1 LKSLFTR
8 SEGIFMTRLL
18 LFSGRGLLAVL
29 ALGFLLSFSSTL
41 NAQDADLSIVKSA
54 ASASAAPDTDV
65 EYDISVSNFSGTS
78 STPTNTL
85 TDNVPA
91 GMTFVSETHPDGWSC
106 TTPTPGTGG
115 TITCTSPDP
124 IADEASVLFHFVFH
138 INANATTGTA
148 ITNTATISHSGA
160 DPNSENDSSSATV
173 TVGAGAAG
181 PLAVHDVLISEFR
194 LSGPGGNSDEYIELY
209 CNRDTDCDIGG
220 ASIRSFDP
228 NVGDFSITF
237 PFQTIIPARQFLL
250 MADTT
255 QYSLPGYATPDFDVH
270 DPMIPDFFIDN
281 EGIQLIGNDEPIVI
295 DSVGFIGGGNEES
308 YIEGTG
314 LQRATGPRPAEQYAY
329 VRRRETGPL
338 VDTDNNAAD
347 FVLVSVTGTAH
358 PGITAPPVLGAP
370 GPQSLSS
377 PKSYKNT
384 QMTGSLVEP
393 AADAHITPNRVR
405 VGTGDTGTLS
415 IRRTIT
421 NNTNQTFDYV
431 RFRVID
437 IPTLNS
443 PNPTGTR
450 AQLRLV
456 TSGDAETFV
465 NSETRQVIIRG
476 TILEYDSGTE
486 PVQPNG
492 GGLNSSVRANLPPPA
507 LPGHPAD
514 VTLSLPAGSLVEP
527 GNTLDVQF
535 LLNVVKAG
543 DYRFYVFVEAR
554 TFAVESA
561 PPAGTRAPRQF
572 INLKRAAKAIAPGT
586 KKPKPNTLFPAK
598 PTHGAVVNSNARP
611 IINLPMTSKSIT
623 KKREKRKKVRRR
635 SSAALRARA
644 EAKRRSQ
651 TPAQH

>member
-1 LKSLFTR
+1 
-8 SEGIFMTRLL
+8 MNRLL
-18 LFSGRGLLAVL
+18 VFCGRRGLLAVL
-29 ALGFLLSFSSTL
+29 ALVFLFSFGATL
-41 NAQDADLSIVKSA
+41 KAQDADLSIVKSA
-54 ASASAAPDTDV
+54 SSATAAPDTDV
-65 EYDISVSNFSGTS
+65 QYDISVSNFSGTT

-85 TDNVPA
+85 TDTVPA
-91 GMTFVSETHPDGWSC
+91 GMTFASETHPAGWSC
-106 TTPTPGTGG
+106 TSPAVGTGG

-124 IADEASVLFHFVFH
+124 IADESSILFSFVFH
-138 INANATTGTA
+138 VNAGLTNGTV
-148 ITNTATISHSGA
+148 ITNTATISHAGA
-160 DPNSENDSSSATV
+160 DPNSENDSSSATI

-181 PLAVHDVLISEFR
+181 PLAAHDVLISEFR
-194 LSGPGGNSDEYIELY
+194 LSGPGGDSDEYIELY

-228 NVGDFSITF
+228 NVGDFSVTF
-237 PFQTIIPARQFLL
+237 PLQTIIPARQYLL

-270 DPMIPDFFIDN
+270 DPMIADFFIDN

-295 DSVGFIGGGNEES
+295 DSVGFIGGGNDTA

-377 PKSYKNT
+377 PKSYKNA
-384 QMTGSLVEP
+384 QITGSLVEP
-393 AADAHITPNRVR
+393 AVDPHVTPNRVR
-405 VGTGDTGTLS
+405 VGVGDTGTLS

-437 IPTLNS
+437 IPTLHS
-443 PNPTGTR
+443 PNPGGR
-450 AQLRLV
+450 AELRLV

-492 GGLNSSVRANLPPPA
+492 GGLNSSVRANLPEPGLA
-507 LPGHPAD
+507 GHPAD
-514 VTLSLPAGSLVEP
+514 VSLPLPAGSLVEP

-554 TFAVESA
+554 TFAETGA
-561 PPAGTRAPRQF
+561 PAPSAPRQL
-572 INLKRAAKAIAPGT
+572 INLKRAAKAIGPAS
-586 KKPKPNTLFPAK
+586 KKPKPNTLFPTK
-598 PTHGAVVNSNARP
+598 SSNGSVVNSGARP
-611 IINLPMTSKSIT
+611 IINLPIASTPVN

-635 SSAALRARA
+635 SSAALRAKA
-644 EAKRRSQ
+644 EAKSRSQ
-651 TPAQH
+651 TPAQN

>member
-1 LKSLFTR
+1 
-8 SEGIFMTRLL
+8 MTRLQVL
-18 LFSGRGLLAVL
+18 CDRGLLAVL
-29 ALGFLLSFSSTL
+29 ALVFFFSFSSTL
-41 NAQDADLSIVKSA
+41 QAQDADLSVVKSA
-54 ASASAAPDTDV
+54 NSATAAPDTDV
-65 EYDISVSNFSGTS
+65 QYDISVSNVSGTT

-85 TDNVPA
+85 TDTIPA
-91 GMTFVSETHPDGWSC
+91 GMTFFSESHPAGWSC
-106 TTPTPGTGG
+106 STPTVGTGG
-115 TITCTSPDP
+115 TITCTSADP
-124 IADEASVLFHFVFH
+124 IENETSVVFSFVFH
-138 INANATTGTA
+138 LNPELANGTV

-160 DPNSENDSSSATV
+160 DPNSENDSSSASI
-173 TVGAGAAG
+173 TVGTGAAG
-181 PLAVHDVLISEFR
+181 PLAAHDVLISEFR
-194 LSGPGGNSDEYIELY
+194 LSGPGGDSDEYIELY
-209 CNRDTDCDIGG
+209 CNRDTSCDIGG

-237 PFQTIIPARQFLL
+237 PFQTVIPARQYLL

-295 DSVGFIGGGNEES
+295 DSVGFIGGGNDS
-308 YIEGTG
+308 AYIEGTG

-329 VRRRETGPL
+329 VRRREAGPL

-377 PKSYKNT
+377 PKSYPNA
-384 QMTGSLVEP
+384 QMTASLVEP
-393 AADAHITPNRVR
+393 AVLSNVPPNRVR
-405 VGTGDTGTLS
+405 VGVGDTGTLS

-421 NNTNQTFDYV
+421 NNTSQTFDSV

-443 PNPTGTR
+443 PNPGGR
-450 AQLRLV
+450 AELRLV

-465 NSETRQVIIRG
+465 NSQTRQVIIRG

-492 GGLNSSVRANLPPPA
+492 GGLNSTVRANLPSPELA
-507 LPGHPAD
+507 GHPSD
-514 VTLSLPAGSLVEP
+514 VSVSLPAGSLVEP
-527 GNTLDVQF
+527 GDTLDVQF
-535 LLNVVKAG
+535 VLNVVKAG

-554 TFAVESA
+554 TFAGPA
-561 PPAGTRAPRQF
+561 PGPSSPRQL
-572 INLKRAAKAIAPGT
+572 INLKRGPKAIAPGG
-586 KKPKPNTLFPAK
+586 KKRKPNTLFLPK
-598 PTHGAVVNSNARP
+598 STNGAMVNSKSRM
-611 IINLPMTSKSIT
+611 IINLPMTSTPVT
-623 KKREKRKKVRRR
+623 KKAKRKKVRRR
-635 SSAALRARA
+635 SSAALRGRA
-644 EAKRRSQ
+644 EAKYRSQ
-651 TPAQH
+651 TPAQN

>member
-1 LKSLFTR
+1 
-8 SEGIFMTRLL
+8 MTRFLV
-18 LFSGRGLLAVL
+18 SCHRGLLAVL
-29 ALGFLLSFSSTL
+29 ALVFFFSFSSIL
-41 NAQDADLSIVKSA
+41 KAQDADLSIVKSA
-54 ASASAAPDTDV
+54 SSATAAPDTDV
-65 EYDISVSNFSGTS
+65 QYDISVSNFSGTT

-85 TDNVPA
+85 TDTVPA
-91 GMTFVSETHPDGWSC
+91 GMTFVSETHPAGWSC
-106 TTPTPGTGG
+106 TTPAVGAGG
-115 TITCTSPDP
+115 TITCTFPDA
-124 IADEASVLFHFVFH
+124 IADESSVLFSFVFH
-138 INANATTGTA
+138 VNAGVTNGTV

-160 DPNSENDSSSATV
+160 DANSANNSSSAMI
-173 TVGAGAAG
+173 TVGAGASA
-181 PLAVHDVLISEFR
+181 PLGVHDVLISEFR
-194 LSGPGGNSDEYIELY
+194 LSGPGGDSDEYIELY

-237 PFQTIIPARQFLL
+237 PLQTTIPARQFLL

-255 QYSLPGYATPDFDVH
+255 QYSLSVYATPDFDVH
-270 DPMIPDFFIDN
+270 DAMIPDFFFDN

-295 DSVGFIGGGNEES
+295 DSIGFIGGGNEES

-314 LQRATGPRPAEQYAY
+314 LQRATGSRPAEQYAY

-384 QMTGSLVEP
+384 QFTNSLVEP
-393 AADAHITPNRVR
+393 AVNARITPNRVR
-405 VGTGDTGTLS
+405 VGVGDTGTLS

-421 NNTNQTFDYV
+421 NDTNQTFDYV

-437 IPTLNS
+437 IPTLHS
-443 PNPTGTR
+443 PNPGGR
-450 AQLRLV
+450 AELRLI
-456 TSGDAETFV
+456 TSGDAETFI
-465 NSETRQVIIRG
+465 NSQTRQVIIRG

-492 GGLNSSVRANLPPPA
+492 GGLNSSVRANLPA
-507 LPGHPAD
+507 PGLTGGPAD
-514 VTLSLPAGSLVEP
+514 VSLALPADSLVEP

-535 LLNVVKAG
+535 LLNVAKAG

-554 TFAVESA
+554 TFNVQTR
-561 PPAGTRAPRQF
+561 PGPAAPRQL
-572 INLKRAAKAIAPGT
+572 INLKRAAKAIAPGS
-586 KKPKPNTLFPAK
+586 KKPKPNTLFPTK
-598 PTHGAVVNSNARP
+598 STNGAVVNSSARP
-611 IINLPMTSKSIT
+611 IINLPMASTPIT
-623 KKREKRKKVRRR
+623 KKRKTRKKIRRR
-635 SSAALRARA
+635 SSAALHARA
-644 EAKRRSQ
+644 EAKHRIQ
-651 TPAQH
+651 TPAQN

>member
-1 LKSLFTR
+1 
-8 SEGIFMTRLL
+8 MTRLL
-18 LFSGRGLLAVL
+18 VFRRRGLLAVL
-29 ALGFLLSFSSTL
+29 ALVFLFSFSSTL

-54 ASASAAPDTDV
+54 SSATAAPGTDV
-65 EYDISVSNFSGTS
+65 QYDISVSNFSGTS
-78 STPTNTL
+78 STPTNTV
-85 TDNVPA
+85 TDTVPA

-106 TTPTPGTGG
+106 TTPTVGTGG
-115 TITCTSPDP
+115 TITCTSTDA
-124 IADEASVLFHFVFH
+124 IADESSVLFSFVFH
-138 INANATTGTA
+138 VNPEVANGTV
-148 ITNTATISHSGA
+148 ITNTATISHAGT
-160 DPNSENDSSSATV
+160 DPNSENDSSSALI
-173 TVGAGAAG
+173 TVGAGSAG
-181 PLAVHDVLISEFR
+181 PPLAAHDVLISEFR
-194 LSGPGGNSDEYIELY
+194 LSGPGGDSDEYIELY

-237 PFQTIIPARQFLL
+237 PLQTTIPARQFLL
-250 MADTT
+250 MADAT
-255 QYSLPGYATPDFDVH
+255 QYSLPAYATPDFDVH
-270 DPMIPDFFIDN
+270 DPMIADFFFDN

-295 DSVGFIGGGNEES
+295 DSVGFIGGGNAES

-384 QMTGSLVEP
+384 QFTNSLVEP
-393 AADAHITPNRVR
+393 AVDAKITPNRVR
-405 VGTGDTGTLS
+405 VGVGDTGTLS

-437 IPTLNS
+437 IPTLHS
-443 PNPTGTR
+443 ANPGGR
-450 AQLRLV
+450 AELRLI

-492 GGLNSSVRANLPPPA
+492 GGLNSSVRANLPSPG
-507 LPGHPAD
+507 LTGGHPAD
-514 VTLSLPAGSLVEP
+514 VSLALPAGSLVEP

-535 LLNVVKAG
+535 LLNVAKAG

-554 TFAVESA
+554 TFDTPAA
-561 PPAGTRAPRQF
+561 PGPAAPRQL
-572 INLKRAAKAIAPGT
+572 INLKRAPKAIAPGG
-586 KKPKPNTLFPAK
+586 KKPKPNTLV
-598 PTHGAVVNSNARP
+598 PTKSSNGAVANPTMRP
-611 IINLPMTSKSIT
+611 IINLPMTSTPTT

-635 SSAALRARA
+635 SSAALRAQA
-644 EAKRRSQ
+644 EAKHRNQ
-651 TPAQH
+651 TTAQN